1 MKDKSNIGKRRA
13 AAIEKNST
21 GYNARR
27 EEIINAAA
35 QVFKVR
41 GYRGTKLADIATVL
55 GIDRVSLY
63 YYISS
68 KDEVYEEVVTAV
80 VISNTEH
87 ILEIRD
93 SSIPVEQKLR
103 DTIEHVMNA
112 YADNYPFLYVYLQEN
127 LSHVAPNRMEW
138 ASKMREINRRYTQ
151 ALVEIIQQGYDS
163 GTFRE
168 VAPAGVVANGVLGM
182 VSWTNRWFDPNR
194 SQVTAEVIGRGYA
207 DIILDGLSK
216 T

>member
-1 MKDKSNIGKRRA
+1 MKDKSSIGKRRA

-68 KDEVYEEVVTAV
+68 KDEVFEEVVTAV

>member
-1 MKDKSNIGKRRA
+1 MKEKTNIGKRRA

-68 KDEVYEEVVTAV
+68 KDEVFEEVVTAV

>member
-1 MKDKSNIGKRRA
+1 MTDTSNIGKRRA
-13 AAIEKNST
+13 AALEKNST

-27 EEIINAAA
+27 QEIINAAA

-41 GYRGTKLADIATVL
+41 GYRGTKLADIAKVL
-55 GIDRVSLY
+55 GVDRVSLY

-68 KDEVYEEVVTAV
+68 KDEIFEEVVTAV
-80 VISNTEH
+80 VMSNTEH
-87 ILEIRD
+87 IIEIRD

-103 DTIEHVMNA
+103 HTIEHVMSA
-112 YADNYPFLYVYLQEN
+112 YAENYPFLYVYLQEN

-138 ASKMREINRRYTQ
+138 ASKMREVNRRYTQ
-151 ALVEIIQQGYDS
+151 ALVDIIQQGYDS
-163 GTFRE
+163 GTFRD
-168 VAPAGVVANGVLGM
+168 VAPPSVVANGVLGM

-194 SQVTAEVIGRGYA
+194 SEVTAEVIGRGYA
-207 DIILDGLSK
+207 DIIIDGLTK

>member
-1 MKDKSNIGKRRA
+1 
-13 AAIEKNST
+13 
-21 GYNARR
+21 
-27 EEIINAAA
+27 
-35 QVFKVR
+35 
-41 GYRGTKLADIATVL
+41 
-55 GIDRVSLY
+55 
-63 YYISS
+63 
-68 KDEVYEEVVTAV
+68 
-80 VISNTEH
+80 
-87 ILEIRD
+87 
-93 SSIPVEQKLR
+93 
-103 DTIEHVMNA
+103 MNA

>member
-68 KDEVYEEVVTAV
+68 KDEVFEEVVTAV